1 MLSNWEHH
9 CQEVSSR
16 WEEFPLAGWNV
27 DGVVGARAAILGP
40 VESGRTT
47 RLMEPGS
54 LVQEQSLPFVK
65 CNSYFMA
72 RQKFVQKRSPPFGPL
87 SSPAVPVRGASA
99 ICSNHAFPIG
109 RNTCSAMKTNTLP
122 VSARQLLRDKF
133 LLNLLRG
140 HDDTYIWVM

>member
-54 LVQEQSLPFVK
+54 LVQAQSLPFVK

-87 SSPAVPVRGASA
+87 VPCCACAWGICNMQQPRFPHWQKYLLSHENQYSPSVS
-99 ICSNHAFPIG
+99 
-109 RNTCSAMKTNTLP
+109 KTTP
-122 VSARQLLRDKF
+122 
-133 LLNLLRG
+133 
-140 HDDTYIWVM
+140 